1 MGIEITFMNQSYDA
15 TYNVVI
21 FQKNNNSAEG
31 HFIAWKQLSSPAW
44 SHTFDYPETDAP
56 EIWIGVVQGTTKGQ
70 VVTAEQ
76 VEGITALSL
85 EGLEKADLIM
95 TGGGWREPYK
105 FTLLPK

>member
-21 FQKNNNSAEG
+21 FQKNNTGVGG

-44 SHTFDYPETDAP
+44 SHTFHYPDTDAP
-56 EIWIGVVQGTTKGQ
+56 EIWIGVVQGGTIGQ

-76 VEGITALSL
+76 VENITALSL
-85 EGLEKADLIM
+85 EGMEKADLIM

-105 FTLLPK
+105 FTLIQR

>member
-21 FQKNNNSAEG
+21 FQKSNESGEDI
-31 HFIAWKQLSSPAW
+31 FTAWKQLTSPAY
-44 SHTFDYPETDAP
+44 SHTFDYPEQAQP
-56 EIWIGVVQGTTKGQ
+56 ELWIGVVQGNNKEQ

-76 VEGITALSL
+76 VENITPLSL
-85 EGLEKADLIM
+85 KGIERADLVM